1 MSGWSGAYVHDAAVG
16 NVGPW
21 RARQPSPMTR
31 HRADET
37 HRCRVICV
45 PDVARRPSIQRLR
58 TRLAS
63 QPSYARMER
72 RECLSASGLRARPR
86 SGVGPAKMGVGC
98 LVMKAVHHLGA
109 TPGSALGKRA
119 RRACCEFSQH
129 RVAPAWLPDELESVG
144 LIEVAWGASRLAPVA
159 VLRDDLLRLR
169 VDQDHAVV
177 PVICHG
183 DHSVRE
189 LDRARGGR
197 ARPGAVRAA
206 VDMTGQRR
214 FGSRLRV
221 RAGA

>member
-1 MSGWSGAYVHDAAVG
+1 MHDAAVG

-63 QPSYARMER
+63 QLSYARMER
-72 RECLSASGLRARPR
+72 RECLSASGLGARPR

-109 TPGSALGKRA
+109 TPGSALGKGA

-129 RVAPAWLPDELESVG
+129 RA
-144 LIEVAWGASRLAPVA
+144 
-159 VLRDDLLRLR
+159 LLLGY
-169 VDQDHAVV
+169 
-177 PVICHG
+177 PMSW
-183 DHSVRE
+183 SVRGHE
-189 LDRARGGR
+189 ILPVGGHR
-197 ARPGAVRAA
+197 KSPRAA
-206 VDMTGQRR
+206 ANSPHGRPRISPPVL
-214 FGSRLRV
+214 S
-221 RAGA
+221 